1 MRLAPTW
8 VGVTKSM
15 AERRIV
21 LPIKGMQCG
30 ACAITVQRR
39 LARTEGVRQVHVN
52 FTTGEATVFSVDGG
66 PQAADLV
73 RAVREAGYDSG
84 NARVTFDL
92 AGLHHTSSI
101 ARLERALGAAR
112 GVVRARAN
120 QATELLEVEYLP
132 GLVSTRELER
142 HIAAVGFSIAEPI
155 EEPGPIEREWVR
167 QARATQGLIWKL
179 TLAIAVTLIAVVAS
193 MPLAAESAAKGGDV
207 IVRLLTPLDVALR
220 GAWPQLYQLNRLWI
234 ELGLLGV
241 TLLVMS
247 LSGGWLYAA
256 ALRNFRCRT
265 ADVNTLI
272 AVGTGVLFLY
282 SVAAVAVPAIWPAA
296 GFPSDVYFDSVNG
309 IIAFVLLGRLIET
322 RANGR
327 AVRPV
332 HGLMALEPTVATVRR
347 AAESQEI
354 AAYQVRVGD
363 HVVVSPGES
372 IPVDGTVVAG
382 DSDIDRS
389 MFPGGLESV
398 AVGPG
403 SRVIAGAINLTAL
416 LEVEAHATS
425 RKTALWQTVRI
436 VEEAQ
441 FRKSVVQKRVDR
453 LVGVLAPIVIAVA
466 LAVVVLWML
475 LGQSSSAILAVLAFV
490 TVVVVAAP
498 SAVSLSGPAA
508 VRFATGRAA
517 ELGAVIRGGDV
528 IETMQRVDTLIFGKT
543 GTITEGTPTVT
554 HVVGAKRAD
563 GTTVNPAE
571 ILQLAAAVEVRSGH
585 QLATAIL
592 ASAKEKSI
600 DVPGVERFV
609 EMPGRGVRGIV
620 GRFLVEAISVRHAR
634 ERSLQLGRLTKDIDR
649 HVLQGRTPVVV
660 VVNDV
665 VRGLIILSDPTKA
678 SAKKA
683 IAQLGRMGYTLFM
696 LSGDSKATAQ
706 LVAKETGIDRVVAEV
721 EPRNKA
727 DEIKRFQEDGRVVAV
742 IADGID
748 DAPAL
753 AQADVGIAIGAG
765 SEIAM
770 QASDVT
776 LPGSDLQG
784 VVTAVQIARQTAQ
797 TIRANLM
804 FAFLY
809 HLLGIPLAAGV
820 LYPVTGLL
828 ITPMIAAAA
837 AAVVPWIVV
846 TNGVRLG
853 SFKPTTTK

>member
-1 MRLAPTW
+1 
-8 VGVTKSM
+8 M

-21 LPIKGMQCG
+21 LPIKGMECG
-30 ACAITVQRR
+30 ACAATVQRR
-39 LARTEGVRQVHVN
+39 LALTQGVRQVHVN

-66 PQAADLV
+66 PQATDLV
-73 RAVREAGYDSG
+73 KAVREAGYDCG
-84 NARVTFDL
+84 GAKVTFDL
-92 AGLHHTSSI
+92 AGLHHASSI
-101 ARLERALGAAR
+101 ARLEGALGEAR
-112 GVVRARAN
+112 GVVSARAN

-132 GLVSTRELER
+132 SLATTRELEL

-155 EEPGPIEREWVR
+155 EEPDPIEREWVR
-167 QARATQGLIWKL
+167 QTRATQGLAWKF

-193 MPLAAESAAKGGDV
+193 MPLAAESTAKGGDI
-207 IVRLLTPLDVALR
+207 IVRLLTPLDAALR
-220 GAWPQLYQLNRLWI
+220 GAWPQLYQLDHLWI
-234 ELGLLGV
+234 ELGLLLV
-241 TLLVMS
+241 TLLVMFQ
-247 LSGGWLYAA
+247 SGGSLYAA
-256 ALRNFRCRT
+256 ARRNFRFHT
-265 ADVNTLI
+265 ADVNTLV

-282 SVAAVAVPAIWPAA
+282 SAVAVAVPAIWPAA
-296 GFPSDVYFDSVNG
+296 GFPSDVHFDSVNG
-309 IIAFVLLGRLIET
+309 IIAFVLLGRLIEA
-322 RANGR
+322 RANAR
-327 AVRPV
+327 AARPV
-332 HGLMALEPTVATVRR
+332 HGLMALEPTEATVCRG
-347 AAESQEI
+347 AESQKV

-363 HVVVSPGES
+363 HVAVSPGES

-389 MFPGGLESV
+389 MFPGGPESV
-398 AVGPG
+398 SVGPG
-403 SRVIAGAINLTAL
+403 SGVMAGAINLTAL
-416 LEVEAHATS
+416 LEVRAHATG
-425 RKTALWQTVRI
+425 RKTALGQTVRI

-441 FRKSVVQKRVDR
+441 FRKSVIQKRVDR

-466 LAVVVLWML
+466 LAAVILWML
-475 LGQSSSAILAVLAFV
+475 LGQSSSAILAMLAFV

-508 VRFATGRAA
+508 VRVATGRAA

-528 IETMQRVDTLIFGKT
+528 IETMQQVDTLIFGKT

-571 ILQLAAAVEVRSGH
+571 ILQVAAAVEARSGH
-585 QLATAIL
+585 LLATAIL

-649 HVLQGRTPVVV
+649 HVLAGRTPVVV

-665 VRGLIILSDPTKA
+665 VRGLIILADPTKA
-678 SAKKA
+678 NAKKA
-683 IAQLGRMGYTLFM
+683 IAQLGKMGYTLFM

-742 IADGID
+742 IADGIE
-748 DAPAL
+748 DAQAL

-784 VVTAVQIARQTAQ
+784 VVTAVQIARQTAR
-797 TIRANLM
+797 TIRSNLM
-804 FAFLY
+804 FAILY
-809 HLLGIPLAAGV
+809 HLLGIPLAVGV

-828 ITPMIAAAA
+828 LTPMIAAAA
-837 AAVVPWIVV
+837 AGVAPWIVV
-846 TNGVRLG
+846 ANGLRLG
-853 SFKPTTTK
+853 SFNPTTTT

>member
-1 MRLAPTW
+1 M
-8 VGVTKSM
+8 
-15 AERRIV
+15 E
-21 LPIKGMQCG
+21 CG
-30 ACAITVQRR
+30 ACATTIQRR
-39 LARTEGVRQVHVN
+39 LALAEGVRQVHVN

-84 NARVTFDL
+84 GAWITFDV
-92 AGLHHTSSI
+92 AGLHHASSI
-101 ARLERALGAAR
+101 ARLEQALGTAR
-112 GVVRARAN
+112 GVVSARAN

-132 GLVSTRELER
+132 GLATPRELEQ

-155 EEPGPIEREWVR
+155 EEPDPIEREWLR
-167 QARATQGLIWKL
+167 QARATQGLAWKF

-193 MPLAAESAAKGGDV
+193 MPLAAESTAKGGDI
-207 IVRLLTPLDVALR
+207 IVRLLTPLDEALR
-220 GAWPQLYQLNRLWI
+220 GAWPQLYQLDHLWI
-234 ELGLLGV
+234 QLGLLAV
-241 TLLVMS
+241 TLLVMF
-247 LSGGWLYAA
+247 LSGGWLFAGA
-256 ALRNFRCRT
+256 RRSFRFHT
-265 ADVNTLI
+265 ADVNTLV

-282 SVAAVAVPAIWPAA
+282 SAVAVAVPAIWPAA
-296 GFPSDVYFDSVNG
+296 GFPSDVHFDSVNG

-322 RANGR
+322 RTNAR

-332 HGLMALEPTVATVRR
+332 HGLMGLEPTEATVRR
-347 AAESQEI
+347 GAEAQKV
-354 AAYQVRVGD
+354 AAYQVGVGD
-363 HVVVSPGES
+363 QVVVSPGES
-372 IPVDGTVVAG
+372 IPVDGTVVVG
-382 DSDIDRS
+382 DSDVDSS
-389 MFPGGLESV
+389 MFPGGSESV
-398 AVGPG
+398 AVKPG
-403 SRVIAGAINLTAL
+403 SRVMAGAINLTAL
-416 LEVEAHATS
+416 LEVRAHATS
-425 RKTALWQTVRI
+425 RKTALGQTVRI

-441 FRKSVVQKRVDR
+441 FRKGVVQKRVDR
-453 LVGVLAPIVIAVA
+453 WVGALAPIVIAVA
-466 LAVVVLWML
+466 LAAVVLWML
-475 LGQSSSAILAVLAFV
+475 SGQSSSAILAMLAFV
-490 TVVVVAAP
+490 TVVVVTAP
-498 SAVSLSGPAA
+498 SAVSLAGPAA
-508 VRFATGRAA
+508 VRVATGRAA
-517 ELGAVIRGGDV
+517 ELGALIRGGDV

-554 HVVGAKRAD
+554 HIVGAKRAD

-571 ILQLAAAVEVRSGH
+571 ILQVAAAVEARSGH
-585 QLATAIL
+585 PLATAIL

-634 ERSLQLGRLTKDIDR
+634 ERSLQLGRLTKGINR
-649 HVLQGRTPVVV
+649 HVLAGRTPVVV

-678 SAKKA
+678 NAKEA
-683 IAQLGRMGYTLFM
+683 IAQLGKMGYTLFM

-742 IADGID
+742 IADGIE
-748 DAPAL
+748 DAQAL

-776 LPGSDLQG
+776 LPGGDLQG
-784 VVTAVQIARQTAQ
+784 VVTAVQIARRTAR
-797 TIRANLM
+797 TVRANLM
-804 FAFLY
+804 FALLY

-820 LYPVTGLL
+820 LYPLTGLL
-828 ITPMIAAAA
+828 LTPMIAAAA

-846 TNGVRLG
+846 ANGLRLG
-853 SFKPTTTK
+853 SFNPTTTT

>member
-1 MRLAPTW
+1 
-8 VGVTKSM
+8 M

-21 LPIKGMQCG
+21 LPINGMECG
-30 ACAITVQRR
+30 ACATTIQRR
-39 LARTEGVRQVHVN
+39 LARTEGVRRVHVN
-52 FTTGEATVFSVDGG
+52 FTTGEATVLSVDGG
-66 PQAADLV
+66 AQAADLV
-73 RAVREAGYDSG
+73 KAVREAGYDSG
-84 NARVTFDL
+84 GARVTFDL
-92 AGLHHTSSI
+92 AGLHHASSI
-101 ARLERALGAAR
+101 ARLERALGEAR
-112 GVVRARAN
+112 GVVSARAN
-120 QATELLEVEYLP
+120 QSTELLEVEYVP
-132 GLVSTRELER
+132 GLVTTRELEQ

-155 EEPGPIEREWVR
+155 EERDPVERELLR
-167 QARATQGLIWKL
+167 QARAMQGLAWKFA
-179 TLAIAVTLIAVVAS
+179 LALAAMLIAVVAS
-193 MPLAAESAAKGGDV
+193 MPLAGESTAKGGDV
-207 IVRLLTPLDVALR
+207 VVRLLTPLDAGLR
-220 GAWPQLYQLNRLWI
+220 GAWPQLYQLDRLWI
-234 ELGLLGV
+234 QLGLLAV
-241 TLLVMS
+241 TLLVMFQ
-247 LSGGWLYAA
+247 SGGWLYAA
-256 ALRNFRCRT
+256 ARRNFRFHT

-282 SVAAVAVPAIWPAA
+282 SVVAVAVPAIWPAA

-309 IIAFVLLGRLIET
+309 IIAFVLLGRLVET

-327 AVRPV
+327 AVHPV
-332 HGLMALEPTVATVRR
+332 LGLKALEPTVATVRR
-347 AAESQEI
+347 GSESQEV

-363 HVVVSPGES
+363 HVIVSPGES

-389 MFPGGLESV
+389 MFPDGPESV

-416 LEVEAHATS
+416 LEIRAHTTS

-441 FRKSVVQKRVDR
+441 FRKGVVQKRVDR

-466 LAVVVLWML
+466 LAAVVLWML
-475 LGQSSSAILAVLAFV
+475 LGQSSSAILAMLAFV

-508 VRFATGRAA
+508 VRVATGRAA

-571 ILQLAAAVEVRSGH
+571 ILQVAAAVEARSGH
-585 QLATAIL
+585 PLAAAIL

-649 HVLQGRTPVVV
+649 HVLQSRTPVVV

-678 SAKKA
+678 NAKEA
-683 IAQLGRMGYTLFM
+683 MAQLGQMGYTLFM

-721 EPRNKA
+721 EPGNKA

-742 IADGID
+742 IADGIE
-748 DAPAL
+748 DAQAL

-784 VVTAVQIARQTAQ
+784 VVTAVQIARQTAR
-797 TIRANLM
+797 TIRTNLM
-804 FAFLY
+804 FAILY
-809 HLLGIPLAAGV
+809 HLLVIPLAAGV

-828 ITPMIAAAA
+828 LTPMIAAAV
-837 AAVVPWIVV
+837 AAVAPWIVV
-846 TNGVRLG
+846 ANALRLG
-853 SFKPTTTK
+853 SFNPTTTT